1 MKSLILRIGLMFVGV
16 ASLTTAAFGQAQQ
29 ENELGLLLGG
39 SSVVNG
45 PSLPGGRTLDVGHG
59 LIFGLTYAHMWT
71 ASKKVALGVEVPF
84 EAGPS
89 VDVNSSD
96 PATARNYAFIFVT
109 PGVRVRFR
117 PDATVRPW
125 LSVGGGYARFD
136 ESSSLVTGLPNP
148 AAQGTNSGAA
158 QFGAGLDI
166 RTPIK
171 VLFPVGARLELR
183 DFYSGKP
190 RLNPNQDT
198 GRQNT
203 LIFSGGITLH
213 F

>member
-1 MKSLILRIGLMFVGV
+1 MKLLHFSMLFAAV
-16 ASLTTAAFGQAQQ
+16 AMLAPVAFGQTQQ
-29 ENELGLLLGG
+29 KNELGLLLGS
-39 SSVVNG
+39 SSVANS

-59 LIFGLTYAHMWT
+59 LTFGLSYAHMWT
-71 ASKKVALGVEVPF
+71 MSKQVSLGVEVPF
-84 EAGPS
+84 EAVPS
-89 VDVNSSD
+89 VDVSSSD

-117 PDATVRPW
+117 SEATVRPW

-136 ESSSLVTGLPNP
+136 ESSSLVTGLPNS
-148 AAQGTNSGAA
+148 ASRGTNSGAA

-183 DFYSGKP
+183 DFYTGKP
-190 RLNPNQDT
+190 RLNPNQDS